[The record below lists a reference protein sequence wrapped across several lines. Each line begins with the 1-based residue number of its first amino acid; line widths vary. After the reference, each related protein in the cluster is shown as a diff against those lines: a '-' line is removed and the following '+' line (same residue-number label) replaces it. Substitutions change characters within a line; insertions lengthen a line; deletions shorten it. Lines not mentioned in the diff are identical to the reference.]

1 MSEKEPLL
9 GETDIKIVNGHK
21 RHLGHLEN
29 YFALLQRQELYGN
42 FSIGCKLNKGI
53 TYAELAKGLRSVAIE
68 NPLMIHTMVPETEH
82 GKLDEL
88 KKYYRSKEYL
98 DTAFP
103 KHDYMEV
110 LDSLRI
116 EDVVVNE
123 QSDVYGELLNEIKE
137 QFVKDHGKI
146 SETLCDLVSRIR
158 IPAYL
163 PDRPNW
169 RLLCLSREGKED
181 KFDTLLFISNHCCAD
196 AMTGINLFK
205 DIVDTINSDTVNDIK
220 DDALDIWNYERDHS
234 IAKKLPKPITER
246 VNYVPSILTFIWLII
261 TTIVNGIFNYKS
273 PCAETERVT
282 TANPQK
288 CYQLI
293 VKFTPSEVTQIKQR
307 INEQKCTMTAML
319 QTALCVTLKNHGIFD
334 NRKMNEITFDITVP
348 NNTRKSIPDE
358 LATEQYKYGANVGGL
373 HYSYLISSFNESKFW
388 SLSRY
393 YDSVLKT
400 ADYLVGL
407 GSLMLDFVVQNKN
420 IDAMIADSYLNKKRG
435 GIILSNV
442 GFINTTTTQEGDIEI
457 EDLLFMQNLGVLN
470 FTYGVNIV
478 TTSTGGMN
486 ICMSAVEGAVRS
498 QQEFVSLGNELHDMI
513 MKKCTTNN

>member
-1 MSEKEPLL
+1 MSETEPLL
-9 GETDIKIVNGHK
+9 KETDVKIVNGHK

-42 FSIGCKLNKGI
+42 FSIGCKLNIGI
-53 TYAELAKGLRSVAIE
+53 TYADLAKGLRSVAIE
-68 NPLMIHTMVPETEH
+68 NPLMIHTMVPETTH
-82 GKLDEL
+82 GTLDEL
-88 KKYYRSKEYL
+88 KTYYKSDEYL
-98 DTAFP
+98 DKPFP

-110 LDSLRI
+110 LDSLNI
-116 EDVVVNE
+116 NDVVINE
-123 QSDVYGELLNEIKE
+123 QTEEYGELLNKIKD
-137 QFVKDHGKI
+137 QFAKDDGKI
-146 SETLCDLVSRIR
+146 SETVCDLASRIR
-158 IPAYL
+158 IASYS
-163 PDRPNW
+163 PDKPNW
-169 RLLCLSREGKED
+169 RILCLSREGNED

-205 DIVDTINSDTVNDIK
+205 DIVDTINTETSNDNDT
-220 DDALDIWNYERDHS
+220 LEIWNYERDS
-234 IAKKLPKPITER
+234 TIAKKLPKPITER
-246 VNYVPSILTFIWLII
+246 VNYAPSILSFIWLII

-273 PCAETERVT
+273 PCKETERVT
-282 TANPQK
+282 AANPQN
-288 CYQLI
+288 CYQSI
-293 VKFTPSEVTQIKQR
+293 VKFTPLEVSQIKQR

-334 NRKMNEITFDITVP
+334 NRKMNEITFDVTVP

-358 LATEQYKYGANVGGL
+358 LAAEQYKYGANVGGL
-373 HYSYLISSFNESKFW
+373 HYSYLISSFDESKFW

-393 YDSVLKT
+393 YNGVLKT

-420 IDAMIADSYLNKKRG
+420 IDSMIADSYLNKKRG

-442 GFINTTTTQEGDIEI
+442 GFINTTTKEGQVEI

-486 ICMSAVEGAVRS
+486 ICMSAVEGAVKS
-498 QQEFVSLGNELHDMI
+498 QDEFMSLGNELHTMI
-513 MKKCTTNN
+513 MNKCTTNN

>member
-1 MSEKEPLL
+1 MSETEPLL
-9 GETDIKIVNGHK
+9 GETDIKIANGHK

-53 TYAELAKGLRSVAIE
+53 SYVELAKGLRLVAIE
-68 NPLMIHTMVPETEH
+68 NPLMIHTMVPEATH
-82 GKLDEL
+82 GTMEEL
-88 KKYYRSKEYL
+88 KKYYRSEVYL
-98 DTAFP
+98 KTPFP

-110 LDSLRI
+110 LDSLNI
-116 EDVVVNE
+116 NDVVINE
-123 QSDVYGELLNEIKE
+123 QSEVYGELLNEIKE
-137 QFVKDHGKI
+137 QFVKDNGKI
-146 SETLCDLVSRIR
+146 SETVCDLASKIR

-163 PDRPNW
+163 PDKPNW
-169 RLLCLSREGKED
+169 RILCLSRESNKD
-181 KFDTLLFISNHCCAD
+181 NFDTLLFISNHCCAD

-205 DIVDTINSDTVNDIK
+205 DIVDTINADTSGDNGNDT
-220 DDALDIWNYERDHS
+220 LEIWNYERDCT

-246 VNYVPSILTFIWLII
+246 INYVPNILSFIWLII
-261 TTIVNGIFNYKS
+261 TTVVNGIFNYKS
-273 PCAETERVT
+273 PCKETERVT
-282 TANPQK
+282 ATNPQK
-288 CYQLI
+288 CYQSI

-319 QTALCVTLKNHGIFD
+319 QTALCVSLKNHGIFN
-334 NRKMNEITFDITVP
+334 NRKMNEITFDVTVP

-373 HYSYLISSFNESKFW
+373 HYSYLISSFDESKFW
-388 SLSRY
+388 SLSKY
-393 YDSVLKT
+393 YNSVLRT

-420 IDAMIADSYLNKKRG
+420 IDSMIADSYLNKKRG

-442 GFINTTTTQEGDIEI
+442 GFINTTTQESQIEI

-486 ICMSAVEGAVRS
+486 ICMSAVEGAVKS
-498 QQEFVSLGNELHDMI
+498 QEDFMSLGDELHSLI
-513 MKKCTTNN
+513 MNKCTANK